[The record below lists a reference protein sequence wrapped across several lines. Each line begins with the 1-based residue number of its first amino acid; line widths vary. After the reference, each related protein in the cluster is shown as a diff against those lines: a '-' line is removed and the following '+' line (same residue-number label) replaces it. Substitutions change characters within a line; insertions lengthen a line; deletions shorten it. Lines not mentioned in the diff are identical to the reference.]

1 MSTNDRKQ
9 VSEKRLIGKLH
20 QSLKLVGQEAA
31 YHALVLFYTLQS
43 PNTPAW
49 CKTVVLGSLGYF
61 ISLVDGIPDLTPILG
76 YTDDVA
82 LMAATIATIS
92 AHISPE
98 IEAKAKA
105 KQEQL
110 FGSAAPEE
118 ETDTTNDCTDNTP
131 PSHKTK

>member
-1 MSTNDRKQ
+1 MKDSKQ
-9 VSEKRLIGKLH
+9 LSEKRLIGKIR

-31 YHALVLFYTLQS
+31 YQALVLFYTLQS

-105 KQEQL
+105 KQEKL
-110 FGSAAPEE
+110 FGSTASEHPPQTAADKAKNTQ
-118 ETDTTNDCTDNTP
+118 TD
-131 PSHKTK
+131 HKTK